1 MFPLDLTPLLGKA
14 GATLVLLLIGTGFG
28 WVLESAGF
36 GDSRRLAGQFY
47 FRDLAV
53 LRVMFT
59 AIVCAMLLVFW
70 ATALGWLS
78 YEDLW
83 VNPTYWWPG
92 ILGGLVMGVGFIL
105 GGYCPGTS
113 LVSLATFKLDGL
125 FFVLGALTGITVF
138 GETADG
144 IAAFANSG
152 YAGRLTLQD
161 LAGVDAGWVALAV
174 VLMALGMFWGANRLK
189 DWVTGQRE
197 PRTRLAAAGPWL
209 LLAAAAGLVLVGQPG
224 LAERWERLEEAHA
237 KLEGRQVQIQAAELA
252 SLMQDPTINL
262 LVLDVRGEAD
272 YNLFHLRGARRLDDS
287 LAAALAKGGLPEGS
301 VLVLTGNGEG
311 RATQVWQQLQV
322 LRVPNVYLLEG
333 GLNHWLALFGRGLQP
348 LSAGPDE
355 PAWRLPSALGER
367 HEAAWP
373 DLHHSPLPDF
383 EHRVKLGAAGHKS
396 GGCG

>member
-1 MFPLDLTPLLGKA
+1 MFPLELTPLLGTTVN
-14 GATLVLLLIGTGFG
+14 TLILLLIGAAFG

-59 AIVCAMLLVFW
+59 AIVSAMLLIFW
-70 ATALGWLS
+70 ASALGWLS

-92 ILGGLVMGVGFIL
+92 IVGGLVMGVGFIL

-125 FFVLGALTGITVF
+125 CFVLGALLGVTAF
-138 GETADG
+138 GETADR

-152 YAGRLTLQD
+152 FAGRLTLPD
-161 LAGVDAGWVALAV
+161 VAGVDAGWVTVAV

-189 DWVTGQRE
+189 EMVTGQVE
-197 PRTRLAAAGPWL
+197 ARTRLAAWGPWL
-209 LLAAAAGLVLVGQPG
+209 LLAAAAGLVLVGQPDWR
-224 LAERWERLEEAHA
+224 ERWERLHQAQA
-237 KLEGRQVQIQAAELA
+237 LLKGRQVQIQAAELA
-252 SLMQDPTINL
+252 TLMQDPTIDL
-262 LVLDVRGEAD
+262 RLLDVRGEAD
-272 YNLFHLRGARRLDDS
+272 YNLFHLRGALRLEEQVLET
-287 LAAALAKGGLPEGS
+287 LARGGLPAGA
-301 VLVLTGNGEG
+301 VLVLTGNGEE
-311 RATQVWQQLQV
+311 RATKVWQQLQA

-333 GLNHWLALFGRGLQP
+333 GLNRWLSVFGDSLAARP
-348 LSAGPDE
+348 AGPDE
-355 PAWRLPSALGER
+355 LAWRFSAALGER
-367 HEAAWP
+367 HAAAWP
-373 DLHHSPLPDF
+373 DLHQRELPPF
-383 EHRVKLGAAGHKS
+383 ERKVKLGAAGHKS